1 MGQALRLHWLA
12 IGAGAKE
19 RSTGLAY
26 AKSEKT
32 PENRPDHT
40 RETRPAC
47 PEETRIRFCRSA
59 ILLHGLQCAYDGD
72 GRIRL

>member
-19 RSTGLAY
+19 RGTGLAY

>member
-19 RSTGLAY
+19 RGTGLAY

-47 PEETRIRFCRSA
+47 PE
-59 ILLHGLQCAYDGD
+59 
-72 GRIRL
+72 